1 MQHANA
7 NIRHLA
13 HGAAALLALLLAAAI
28 SILPLT
34 SGQAHADE
42 ASPASASARWLW
54 PLDAQVDV
62 GFFIAVVDED
72 TASYPQNEEEL
83 QQILT
88 GVYSP
93 GIYIDDAFDA
103 SDFAAYGGD
112 LYDQELYDLS
122 GASINE
128 RILIFPTDDQIA
140 AACTQEGI
148 DFDPETQTVVWYV
161 VKSALSTWDTV
172 WHIDGLLVPKAIAP
186 DPDEPVDPDPE
197 PDPEPEPEP
206 DPEPEPEP
214 DPDPDP
220 DDPDEPVEPEPEPDP
235 DEPVEPEPEPDPEPD
250 PDPDE
255 PSNPDDPDTPAGPDP
270 DDPTEPDD
278 PEVPVDPE
286 PEPDPDPVPDD
297 PDDPQ
302 PDDPGS
308 SEDPDDSVVP
318 DDPDVPA
325 EDPSPS
331 DPDDPSAEDPGDTP
345 IPGDEGSTAAGG
357 QGGPSGGA
365 AAEAP
370 SQTQGGGIA
379 GHASGQA
386 LTPLSTAPAAMNA
399 PASAADEPSS
409 VDEDGPATEV
419 IEDVETPLQALSG
432 LSDNVLSGG
441 VAASQ
446 SSLSESASTALR
458 VAGAVGLAGV
468 AAGAVALNIAM
479 AHAGNALSS
488 LDSRLR
494 DRGKGRRR

>member
-7 NIRHLA
+7 NIRHFA

-28 SILPLT
+28 SILPLA
-34 SGQAHADE
+34 SAQAHADE

-140 AACTQEGI
+140 AACAQEGI

-172 WHIDGLLVPKAIAP
+172 WHIDGLLVPKAIVP
-186 DPDEPVDPDPE
+186 DPDE
-197 PDPEPEPEP
+197 
-206 DPEPEPEP
+206 
-214 DPDPDP
+214 
-220 DDPDEPVEPEPEPDP
+220 
-235 DEPVEPEPEPDPEPD
+235 
-250 PDPDE
+250 
-255 PSNPDDPDTPAGPDP
+255 PAGPDP
-270 DDPTEPDD
+270 DDPTVPDD
-278 PEVPVDPE
+278 PEAPV
-286 PEPDPDPVPDD
+286 DPDPVPDD

-331 DPDDPSAEDPGDTP
+331 DPDDPSAEDPGDTS
-345 IPGDEGSTAAGG
+345 IPGDGGSTAAGG
-357 QGGPSGGA
+357 QDGPSGGA

-386 LTPLSTAPAAMNA
+386 LTSLPTAPAATNT
-399 PASAADEPSS
+399 PAFAAAEPSS

-419 IEDVETPLQALSG
+419 IEDAETPLQALSG

-441 VAASQ
+441 VAAPQ

-468 AAGAVALNIAM
+468 AAGVVALNIAM
-479 AHAGNALSS
+479 AQAGNALSS

-494 DRGKGRRR
+494 DLGKGRRR

>member
-186 DPDEPVDPDPE
+186 DPDEPVDPDP
-197 PDPEPEPEP
+197 
-206 DPEPEPEP
+206 
-214 DPDPDP
+214 
-220 DDPDEPVEPEPEPDP
+220 
-235 DEPVEPEPEPDPEPD
+235 
-250 PDPDE
+250 
-255 PSNPDDPDTPAGPDP
+255 DDPDTPAGPDP
-270 DDPTEPDD
+270 DDPTVPDD
-278 PEVPVDPE
+278 PEAPV
-286 PEPDPDPVPDD
+286 DPDPVPDD

-370 SQTQGGGIA
+370 SQTQGGGIT

-419 IEDVETPLQALSG
+419 IEDAETPLQALSG

-441 VAASQ
+441 VAAPQ

-468 AAGAVALNIAM
+468 AAGAVAFNIAM

>member
-34 SGQAHADE
+34 SAQAHADE

-128 RILIFPTDDQIA
+128 RILIFPTDEQIA

-186 DPDEPVDPDPE
+186 DPDEPVDPDP
-197 PDPEPEPEP
+197 
-206 DPEPEPEP
+206 
-214 DPDPDP
+214 
-220 DDPDEPVEPEPEPDP
+220 
-235 DEPVEPEPEPDPEPD
+235 
-250 PDPDE
+250 
-255 PSNPDDPDTPAGPDP
+255 DDPDTPAGPDP
-270 DDPTEPDD
+270 DDPTVPDD
-278 PEVPVDPE
+278 PEAPVDPE

-308 SEDPDDSVVP
+308 SEDPDDSVIP

-386 LTPLSTAPAAMNA
+386 LTPLSTAPSAMNA

-419 IEDVETPLQALSG
+419 IEDAETPLQALSG

-441 VAASQ
+441 VAAPQ

-479 AHAGNALSS
+479 AQAGNALSS

>member
-13 HGAAALLALLLAAAI
+13 HGAAALLALLVAAAI

-186 DPDEPVDPDPE
+186 DPDEPVDPDP
-197 PDPEPEPEP
+197 D
-206 DPEPEPEP
+206 
-214 DPDPDP
+214 DPDTPAGPDP
-220 DDPDEPVEPEPEPDP
+220 DDPTNPD
-235 DEPVEPEPEPDPEPD
+235 
-250 PDPDE
+250 DPDE

-270 DDPTEPDD
+270 DDPDTPAGPDPDDPTVPDD
-278 PEVPVDPE
+278 PEAPV
-286 PEPDPDPVPDD
+286 DPDPVPDD

-331 DPDDPSAEDPGDTP
+331 DPNDPSAEDPGDTS
-345 IPGDEGSTAAGG
+345 IPGDGGSTAAGG
-357 QGGPSGGA
+357 QDGPSGGA

-386 LTPLSTAPAAMNA
+386 LTSLPTAPAATNA
-399 PASAADEPSS
+399 PASAAAEPSS

-419 IEDVETPLQALSG
+419 IEDAETPLQALSG

-441 VAASQ
+441 VAAPQ

-458 VAGAVGLAGV
+458 VTGAVGLAGV
-468 AAGAVALNIAM
+468 AAGVVALNIAM
-479 AHAGNALSS
+479 AQAGNALSS

>member
-7 NIRHLA
+7 NICHLA

-28 SILPLT
+28 SILPLA
-34 SGQAHADE
+34 SAQAHADE

-54 PLDAQVDV
+54 PFDAQVDV

-140 AACTQEGI
+140 AACAQEGI

-172 WHIDGLLVPKAIAP
+172 WHIDGLLVPMAIAP
-186 DPDEPVDPDPE
+186 
-197 PDPEPEPEP
+197 
-206 DPEPEPEP
+206 
-214 DPDPDP
+214 
-220 DDPDEPVEPEPEPDP
+220 
-235 DEPVEPEPEPDPEPD
+235 
-250 PDPDE
+250 
-255 PSNPDDPDTPAGPDP
+255 DPDTPAGPDP
-270 DDPTEPDD
+270 DDPTVPDD
-278 PEVPVDPE
+278 PEAPVDP
-286 PEPDPDPVPDD
+286 DPAPDD
-297 PDDPQ
+297 PDGPQ

-318 DDPDVPA
+318 DDPDIPA

-331 DPDDPSAEDPGDTP
+331 DPDDPSAEDPGDTS
-345 IPGDEGSTAAGG
+345 IPGDGGSTAAGG
-357 QGGPSGGA
+357 QDGPSGGA

-386 LTPLSTAPAAMNA
+386 LTSLPTAPAATNA
-399 PASAADEPSS
+399 PASAAAEPSS
-409 VDEDGPATEV
+409 VDEEGPATEV
-419 IEDVETPLQALSG
+419 IEDAETPLQALSG

-441 VAASQ
+441 VAAPQ

-468 AAGAVALNIAM
+468 AAGVVALNIAM
-479 AHAGNALSS
+479 AQAGNALSS

>member
-62 GFFIAVVDED
+62 GFFIAVVDEG

-140 AACTQEGI
+140 AACAQEGI

-172 WHIDGLLVPKAIAP
+172 WYIDGLLVPKAIAP
-186 DPDEPVDPDPE
+186 DPDEPVDPD
-197 PDPEPEPEP
+197 
-206 DPEPEPEP
+206 
-214 DPDPDP
+214 DPDTPADP
-220 DDPDEPVEPEPEPDP
+220 D
-235 DEPVEPEPEPDPEPD
+235 
-250 PDPDE
+250 
-255 PSNPDDPDTPAGPDP
+255 PDDPDTPAGPDP
-270 DDPTEPDD
+270 DDPTVPDD
-278 PEVPVDPE
+278 PEAPV
-286 PEPDPDPVPDD
+286 DPDPVPDD

-331 DPDDPSAEDPGDTP
+331 DPDDPSAEDPGDTS
-345 IPGDEGSTAAGG
+345 IPGDGGSTAAGG
-357 QGGPSGGA
+357 QDGPSGGA

-419 IEDVETPLQALSG
+419 IEDAETPLQALSG

-441 VAASQ
+441 VAAPQ

-468 AAGAVALNIAM
+468 AAGAVAFNIAM

>member
-34 SGQAHADE
+34 SAQAHADE

-186 DPDEPVDPDPE
+186 DPDEPSNPDN
-197 PDPEPEPEP
+197 PDTPA
-206 DPEPEPEP
+206 
-214 DPDPDP
+214 
-220 DDPDEPVEPEPEPDP
+220 
-235 DEPVEPEPEPDPEPD
+235 D

-270 DDPTEPDD
+270 DDPTVPDD
-278 PEVPVDPE
+278 PEAPVDPE
-286 PEPDPDPVPDD
+286 PEPDPDPEPGD

-468 AAGAVALNIAM
+468 AAGAVAFNIAM

>member
-186 DPDEPVDPDPE
+186 DPDEP
-197 PDPEPEPEP
+197 
-206 DPEPEPEP
+206 
-214 DPDPDP
+214 
-220 DDPDEPVEPEPEPDP
+220 
-235 DEPVEPEPEPDPEPD
+235 
-250 PDPDE
+250 
-255 PSNPDDPDTPAGPDP
+255 SNPDDPDTPAGPDP
-270 DDPTEPDD
+270 DDPDTPAGPDPDDPDTPAGPDPDDPTVPDD
-278 PEVPVDPE
+278 PEAPVDPDPAPDDPDDPQPDD
-286 PEPDPDPVPDD
+286 PEAPVDPDPVPDD

-331 DPDDPSAEDPGDTP
+331 DPDDPSAEDPGDTS
-345 IPGDEGSTAAGG
+345 IPGDGGSTAAGG
-357 QGGPSGGA
+357 QDGPSGGA

-386 LTPLSTAPAAMNA
+386 LTSLPTAPAATNA
-399 PASAADEPSS
+399 PASAAAEPSS

-419 IEDVETPLQALSG
+419 IEDAETPLQALSG

-441 VAASQ
+441 VAAPQ

-458 VAGAVGLAGV
+458 VTGAVGLAGV
-468 AAGAVALNIAM
+468 AAGVVALNIAM
-479 AHAGNALSS
+479 AQAGNALSS